1 MAGILT
7 NLTNWLV
14 SIIGNMGYLG
24 IIILMAIESSFIPF
38 PSEVIL
44 IPAGYLIYQGKMNF
58 FIVFALAVA
67 GSLIGALFNYYF
79 ALYLGR
85 KVVDKFFAKYGK
97 FLFVSKE
104 SIDKADKYFEHHGQI
119 TTFVGR
125 LIPGVRQLISLPA
138 GFAKMKMSKFLLY
151 TSLGAGLW
159 SLVLIYL
166 GYVFGQNENLIQ
178 ENLKIFTI
186 IAIAICVL
194 IIVGYILIKI
204 AKKKKRPNNL

>member
-1 MAGILT
+1 MEILT

-14 SIIGNMGYLG
+14 SVIGSMGYLG

-58 FIVFALAVA
+58 FIVFAMAVA

-85 KVVDKFFAKYGK
+85 RVVDKFFTKYGK
-97 FLFVSKE
+97 FFFVSKE
-104 SIDKADKYFEHHGQI
+104 SIEKADKYFEHHGQI

-178 ENLKIFTI
+178 ENLKMFTI
-186 IAIAICVL
+186 IAIAICL
-194 IIVGYILIKI
+194 IIVMAYIIIKKV
-204 AKKKKRPNNL
+204 KKKKRPNNL

>member
-1 MAGILT
+1 MEILT
-7 NLTNWLV
+7 NLTNWLI
-14 SIIGNMGYLG
+14 SIIGSMGYLG

-58 FIVFALAVA
+58 FIVFAMAVA

-79 ALYLGR
+79 AFYLGR
-85 KVVDKFFAKYGK
+85 KVVDKFFLKYGK
-97 FLFVSKE
+97 FFFVSKE
-104 SIDKADKYFEHHGQI
+104 SIEKADKYFEHHGQI

-166 GYVFGQNENLIQ
+166 GYVFGQNETLIQ

-194 IIVGYILIKI
+194 IVAGYIIIKKV
-204 AKKKKRPNNL
+204 KKKKRPNNL